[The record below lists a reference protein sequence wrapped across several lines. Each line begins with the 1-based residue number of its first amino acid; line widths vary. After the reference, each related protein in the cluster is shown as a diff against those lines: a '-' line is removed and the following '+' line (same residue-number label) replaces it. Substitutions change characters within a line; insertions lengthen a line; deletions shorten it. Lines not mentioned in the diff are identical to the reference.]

1 MTKQTPSI
9 CANLT
14 SNTDFGV
21 GHQACGVVDLRKSTR
36 QKVTLS
42 SRLVLFSDPGKADWF
57 GTVLNL
63 SSVGM
68 LVRTDQIR
76 NILTKERIFA
86 TIIFDDI
93 YKTKLDMRCR
103 VCRVLPDGTLLS
115 LGIEFPF
122 LTSLQREVLDRYLG
136 TIKALS
142 DGGLSNGAH
151 F

>member
-1 MTKQTPSI
+1 MEMKVSDLKSRAQIDPHSGLNRHADAIPDSRQSI
-9 CANLT
+9 
-14 SNTDFGV
+14 
-21 GHQACGVVDLRKSTR
+21 R
-36 QKVTLS
+36 QKVSLTSRFVLS
-42 SRLVLFSDPGKADWF
+42 SDPGKADWF